1 MPSGHAGTTD
11 VTDSR
16 PVGERHGS
24 HDVIAAE
31 DQFAAH
37 KAVQHGA
44 CNDRRLC
51 SSQRAS
57 CARRRR
63 KRRTRSRV
71 WARTTSIGW
80 RRPSLRAGRGCNGR
94 SLMTAGPAV
103 NAPRSVSH
111 FTFGRRK
118 ICEPHLAK
126 MRDENASHRMDQ
138 PRRPGRAW
146 PALVGCRDVQIGPHA
161 QRGNQLGL
169 DAVRMAL
176 AGPPAL
182 RPATAM
188 AL

>member
-1 MPSGHAGTTD
+1 MIDAMPSGHAGTTD
-11 VTDSR
+11 VTDSIR
-16 PVGERHGS
+16 SPGRRAPRH

-80 RRPSLRAGRGCNGR
+80 RRPSLR
-94 SLMTAGPAV
+94 
-103 NAPRSVSH
+103 
-111 FTFGRRK
+111 RR
-118 ICEPHLAK
+118 A
-126 MRDENASHRMDQ
+126 RM
-138 PRRPGRAW
+138 
-146 PALVGCRDVQIGPHA
+146 
-161 QRGNQLGL
+161 
-169 DAVRMAL
+169 
-176 AGPPAL
+176 
-182 RPATAM
+182 
-188 AL
+188 